1 MLRIRRREF
10 IMLLGA
16 AAVTW
21 PLTGRAQQTDRL
33 QRIGFLASGAAT
45 RFADALKEGLRA
57 LGHVE
62 GQRYTLVLCNSEG
75 AYDRLADLAAEL
87 IALKVDV
94 IVTAGVP
101 SALAAK
107 HATGTI
113 PIVAASVGDP
123 VGIGLVSNLARP
135 EGNVTGLS
143 HFAAD
148 LSGKQVDLFKQ
159 AIPGLTRIGVLYNP
173 TNPLHPAYWQET
185 ETAAHALGVTLV
197 RVDAHDKD
205 ELVRAFPVAR
215 ARRDGGII
223 VLSDPFFNLQN
234 DEIAKL
240 AVEAGLPLV
249 SPYREDAEAGALLAY
264 GPNLLEIF
272 RRAAVYV
279 DKLWK
284 GAKPSDLPV
293 EQPTKFELIIN
304 VKTAKALGLTVPPS
318 LLAIADEVIE

>member
-1 MLRIRRREF
+1 VKRRAF
-10 IMLLGA
+10 ITLLGGA
-16 AAVTW
+16 AAW
-21 PLTGRAQQTDRL
+21 PVAAHAQQPDQL

-45 RFADALKEGLRA
+45 RFVDALKEGLRA

-62 GQRYTLVLCNSEG
+62 GQRYTLELRNAGS
-75 AYDRLADLAAEL
+75 AYDRLAGLAAEL
-87 IALKVDV
+87 IALKVNV
-94 IVTAGVP
+94 IVAAAVP

-113 PIVAASVGDP
+113 PIVAAAVGDP
-123 VGIGLVSNLARP
+123 VGAGLVSNLARP

-173 TNPLHPAYWQET
+173 TNLLHPTYWRET
-185 ETAAHALGVTLV
+185 ETAAHALGATLV

-205 ELVRAFPVAR
+205 ELVHAFPVAR

-223 VLSDPFFNLQN
+223 VLADPFFNLQN

-240 AVEAGLPLV
+240 AVEAGLPLM
-249 SPYREDAEAGALLAY
+249 SPYREDAEAGALLTY
-264 GPNLLEIF
+264 GPSLLDIF

-279 DKLWK
+279 DKLLWK

-293 EQPTKFELIIN
+293 EQPTKFELVLN
-304 VKTAKALGLTVPPS
+304 LKTAKALGIEVPPT
-318 LLAIADEVIE
+318 LLVRADEVIE

>member
-1 MLRIRRREF
+1 MRRRDL
-10 IMLLGA
+10 IKTIAGV
-16 AAVTW
+16 AAVL
-21 PLTGRAQQTDRL
+21 PLAARAQSPDVAK
-33 QRIGFLASGAAT
+33 RIGFLASGAAT
-45 RFADALKEGLRA
+45 RFVDALKEGLRA

-62 GQRYTLVLCNSEG
+62 GQRYTLELRNSGG
-75 AYDRLADLAAEL
+75 AYDRLAGLAAEL
-87 IALKVDV
+87 IALKVNM

-107 HATGTI
+107 HATSTI
-113 PIVAASVGDP
+113 PIVAANVGDP
-123 VGIGLVSNLARP
+123 IGVGLVSNLARP

-173 TNPLHPAYWQET
+173 TNPLHPTYWHET
-185 ETAAHALGVTLV
+185 ETTAHALGVTLV

-205 ELVRAFPVAR
+205 ELVRAFPVAQ

-240 AVEAGLPLV
+240 AVEAGLPLM

-279 DKLWK
+279 DKLLWK

-293 EQPTKFELIIN
+293 EQPTKFELVLN
-304 VKTAKALGLTVPPS
+304 LKTAKALGIEVPPT
-318 LLAIADEVIE
+318 LLVRADEVIE